1 MGVVATVVQGGLI
14 GPLVKRFGEWRLTL
28 GGLGLVIAGC
38 LLIPSVGSAERPSV
52 IFVAVGIL
60 ALGTGLV
67 TPSLRSLVS
76 RRLDHEGQGAALG
89 SLQALQSLGSFLGP
103 PLAGLSYDLSGPT
116 SPFVVAATLLVI
128 VIALV
133 AGRPLSTEQEPV

>member
-1 MGVVATVVQGGLI
+1 
-14 GPLVKRFGEWRLTL
+14 
-28 GGLGLVIAGC
+28 
-38 LLIPSVGSAERPSV
+38 
-52 IFVAVGIL
+52 L

-76 RRLDHEGQGAALG
+76 RRLSNEGQGTALG

-103 PLAGLSYDLSGPT
+103 PIAGISYDLLGPT
-116 SPFVVAATLLVI
+116 SPFVLAATLLVI

-133 AGRPLSTEQEPV
+133 SRSPLTKNLQLST